1 MAEAFQ
7 IPGWCMPDERAQSA
21 AWKRGLGKRIAL
33 ARQHASEREKLEI
46 SQAVLASRLR
56 MFPKRLWEIENGLL
70 SIDALEISRIARA
83 LNVHPGFF
91 YDQRGWCLWETN
103 GCANDATWILAKSIS
118 ELGGEARFLLEQLV
132 AQLGNSQTKSLHEDN
147 TETR

>member
-1 MAEAFQ
+1 
-7 IPGWCMPDERAQSA
+7 
-21 AWKRGLGKRIAL
+21 
-33 ARQHASEREKLEI
+33 
-46 SQAVLASRLR
+46 

-91 YDQRGWCLWETN
+91 YDQRGWSLWETN
-103 GCANDATWILAKSIS
+103 GCTNDATWILAKSIN

-147 TETR
+147 T